1 MISFVWTMP
10 AVLAGRKTVTRR
22 PWKAS
27 HAKKFHEGDLIAAY
41 TKLPRRGGRQAATLR
56 LTGDAYEEPTSAI
69 PASDFEAEGFAF
81 LEQSGLNVDGLPA
94 REYWEKRL
102 QAAPAENLW
111 VVRYELV
118 EVIDEPAAPSATT

>member
-10 AVLAGRKTVTRR
+10 AVLAGHKTVTRR

-41 TKLPRRGGRQAATLR
+41 TKLPRRGGKQAATLR
-56 LTGDAYEEPTSAI
+56 LVADAYEESTAAI
-69 PASDFEAEGFAF
+69 PATDFEAEGFAF
-81 LEQSGLNVDGLPA
+81 LEEGGVQVDGLPA
-94 REYWEKRL
+94 REYWEARL
-102 QAAPAENLW
+102 ATTPPERLW

-118 EVIDEPAAPSATT
+118 EVLDLPASAQVAT